1 MKRLDVLVVY
11 DVETTTKDGQTRLR
25 KVAQVCKNYG
35 QRVQYSV
42 FELRVTKAQLEAF
55 EARLL
60 EIIDREKDSLRIY
73 ILHGGREKSL
83 RHYGID
89 RYQDFDDPLI
99 V

>member
-11 DVETTTKDGQTRLR
+11 DVETTTDAGRSRLR
-25 KVAQVCKNYG
+25 KVAQICKNYG

-42 FELRVTKAQLEAF
+42 FELRVTEGQLEGF

-60 EIIDREKDSLRIY
+60 EIINPDKDSLRIY
-73 ILHGGREKSL
+73 VLHGGREKSL
-83 RHYGID
+83 RHYGLD
-89 RYQDFDDPLI
+89 RYRDFDDPLI

>member
-11 DVETTTKDGQTRLR
+11 DVETTTDSGRARLR
-25 KVAQVCKNYG
+25 KVAQTCTNYG

-42 FELRVTKAQLEAF
+42 FELRITEGQLEAF
-55 EARLL
+55 EAQLL
-60 EIIDREKDSLRIY
+60 KIIDLDKDSLRIY

-83 RHYGID
+83 RHYGLD
-89 RYQDFDDPLI
+89 RYKNFDDPLI